1 MSNNQDNNNTGWFQQ
16 GNRKAIAL
24 ITGTAVVV
32 GGAFGVNALAQTKT
46 YEHLKLYAS
55 SEGSGWGHGGWG
67 HGRKGGRM
75 GHHGGFSKMSD
86 SEIEAKITRMVKHVA
101 IEIDATTDQQEKITA
116 LVTAVA
122 KDLKPLRE
130 QMHAAGKEIHDI
142 LSADTIDRAAL
153 EKIRSERLA
162 EADRISKNLINAVAD
177 VAEVLTVEQRKVL
190 DERIQEFKSMRH
202 GWGGDWRRG

>member
-1 MSNNQDNNNTGWFQQ
+1 MSNNQDNNKTGWFQQ

-46 YEHLKLYAS
+46 YEHFKVYAS
-55 SEGSGWGHGGWG
+55 SEGGSWGHRGWGH
-67 HGRKGGRM
+67 HGR
-75 GHHGGFSKMSD
+75 HGGFSKMSD

-162 EADRISKNLINAVAD
+162 EADRISKNLVNAVAD
-177 VAEVLTVEQRKVL
+177 VAEILTAEQRKVL

-202 GWGGDWRRG
+202 RWGGGWRKG

>member
-1 MSNNQDNNNTGWFQQ
+1 MSDNQDNNKPGWFQQ

-46 YEHLKLYAS
+46 YEHFKLYAS
-55 SEGSGWGHGGWG
+55 SEGGGWGHGWG

-86 SEIEAKITRMVKHVA
+86 EEIEAKITRMVKHVA

-122 KDLKPLRE
+122 KDIKPLRD

-142 LSADTIDRAAL
+142 LSADTIDRVAL

-162 EADRISKNLINAVAD
+162 EADRISKNLVNAVAD
-177 VAEVLTVEQRKVL
+177 VAEILTVEQRKVL

-202 GWGGDWRRG
+202 GWRRG

>member
-1 MSNNQDNNNTGWFQQ
+1 MSDNQDNNKPGWFQQ

-46 YEHLKLYAS
+46 YEHFKLYAS
-55 SEGSGWGHGGWG
+55 SEGGGWGHGWG

-86 SEIEAKITRMVKHVA
+86 EEIEAKITRMVKHVA
-101 IEIDATTDQQEKITA
+101 IEIDATTDQQEKITV

-122 KDLKPLRE
+122 KDIKPLRD

-142 LSADTIDRAAL
+142 LSADTIDRVAL

-162 EADRISKNLINAVAD
+162 EADRISKNLVNAVAD
-177 VAEVLTVEQRKVL
+177 VAEILTVEQRKVL

-202 GWGGDWRRG
+202 G

>member
-1 MSNNQDNNNTGWFQQ
+1 MSDNQDNNKTGWFQQ

-55 SEGSGWGHGGWG
+55 SEGGGWGHGWG

-75 GHHGGFSKMSD
+75 GLHGGFSKMSD
-86 SEIEAKITRMVKHVA
+86 EEIEAKITRMVKHVA

-122 KDLKPLRE
+122 KDIKPLRD
-130 QMHAAGKEIHDI
+130 QMHAAGKEVHDI
-142 LSADTIDRAAL
+142 LSADTIDRVAL

-162 EADRISKNLINAVAD
+162 EADRVSKNLVNAVAD
-177 VAEVLTVEQRKVL
+177 VAEILTVEQRKVL

-202 GWGGDWRRG
+202 GWRRG